1 MHEKKQMKQLTNLE
15 EFHDLVKSNR
25 AIVLV
30 MSEFNGTSRYL
41 QNEIEKEYYYAI
53 LLGYLNK
60 RELNCEVGII
70 NIDEIE
76 NEFGLF
82 LEQYKILSIPIVL
95 YFKNGEKTSFS
106 IGLDNVY
113 IDFLHFELGI
123 KKDQ

>member
-1 MHEKKQMKQLTNLE
+1 MKQLTNLE